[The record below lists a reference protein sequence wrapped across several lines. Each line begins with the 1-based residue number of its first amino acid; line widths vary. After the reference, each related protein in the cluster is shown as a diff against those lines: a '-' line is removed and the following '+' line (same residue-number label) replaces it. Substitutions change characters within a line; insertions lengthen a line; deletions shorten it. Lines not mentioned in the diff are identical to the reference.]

1 MNRSSVATLSLLLLL
16 TCIVGC
22 DAGSTGSPTSGPS
35 DSGLVED
42 DAPSGDADA
51 ALGDVPAAD
60 SGEAQTDTTQL
71 TDGSGDADASIDSD
85 AGEDTAN
92 SDSTVDA
99 NDGSGSAD
107 SAIDGS
113 GSVDGDA
120 SDASDVT
127 DASDATT
134 DTATDAGTGT
144 SVVIGAAGGVVE
156 FGGYRLELPPGAI
169 TVDTVI
175 EVRYGTRLT
184 DGLTAFS
191 PVYEVR
197 PAALPLLLPSRLS
210 IAYAGGSVLAAI
222 YEADASA
229 GWTRVGGGV
238 VADRVATTVSQL
250 GDVVVGDGVAF
261 TLAPDSRCLRPRV
274 VSGSDAGAT
283 GVPSG
288 NALVLSVVDC
298 ENRPVQ
304 GLDLAAFAVLEDGR
318 PVGPDADTAFLR
330 PGPVRAFV
338 SLVLDLAS
346 SSASYRAELS
356 GAVMGFLDRLRLSG
370 QDFNVEIIAFG
381 GEAEAH
387 ILQSFTSDWARLGAA
402 ASQVATFAVAD
413 PGAAD
418 LHGAIVQSTA
428 WNIAAQSAFETRNL
442 GGGRGIG
449 FVAYFTDS
457 GDTAG
462 RVGPDVALGAIG
474 APRVKGIEIV
484 LGRPELDREGLAQL
498 QPAQSFEAPTV
509 AELPRSSLRSLR

>member
-1 MNRSSVATLSLLLLL
+1 MFKRLRASMSRSSVATLSLLLLL

-42 DAPSGDADA
+42 DTQAGEDA
-51 ALGDVPAAD
+51 PAAD
-60 SGEAQTDTTQL
+60 SGDASSDTTET
-71 TDGSGDADASIDSD
+71 TDGSGGSVDTSVDGSVDADA
-85 AGEDTAN
+85 T
-92 SDSTVDA
+92 
-99 NDGSGSAD
+99 
-107 SAIDGS
+107 
-113 GSVDGDA
+113 
-120 SDASDVT
+120 DASDVT
-127 DASDATT
+127 DASDTAP
-134 DTATDAGTGT
+134 DTATDAGTGS

-184 DGLTAFS
+184 DGLTPFS

-197 PAALPLLLPSRLS
+197 PAALPLLLPARLS

-238 VADRVATTVSQL
+238 VADRVATTVLQL
-250 GDVVVGDGVAF
+250 GDAVVGDGVAF

-330 PGPVRAFV
+330 PGPVRGFV

-462 RVGPDVALGAIG
+462 RVGTDVAKRGYDGSRNRGCCGGRLGPHRASG
-474 APRVKGIEIV
+474 CA
-484 LGRPELDREGLAQL
+484 
-498 QPAQSFEAPTV
+498 F
-509 AELPRSSLRSLR
+509 